1 MTVLPS
7 LPMNRPAALRE
18 YRWRVAPAA
27 PPDSPLLSAGDTL
40 HPVLGRILHN
50 RGLTHP
56 AQAQAFLSHHYLLSR
71 DPFQLADMDRAADR
85 IIRAPVSYTHLD
97 VYKRQ
102 FMLSF
107 GPNARMGKV
116 RHVPLFSCMATFTS
130 SISEHAFCRSI
141 W

>member
-7 LPMNRPAALRE
+7 LPMNRPEALRE

-27 PPDSPLLSAGDTL
+27 PADSPLLSAGDTL

-71 DPFQLADMDRAADR
+71 DPFQLADMD
-85 IIRAPVSYTHLD
+85 
-97 VYKRQ
+97 
-102 FMLSF
+102 LSLI
-107 GPNARMGKV
+107 
-116 RHVPLFSCMATFTS
+116 H
-130 SISEHAFCRSI
+130 I
-141 W
+141 